1 MEIQYLGHSV
11 VLMKIEGKRIIIDPF
26 ISGNPQAPFSLEK
39 LPKVDYVIVTHGH
52 GDHVG
57 DAVEISKRD
66 GALVISTF
74 EVCNY
79 LQTKGAKVH
88 PMHIGGS
95 FKFDF
100 GKVKLTPAFHGSS
113 MNDGDAIIYGGM
125 PAGVLISSKDG
136 KKVYHAGDTGLT
148 VEMQLLKDEKVD
160 VAFLPIG
167 GNFVMDEEDAIKA
180 TSFIMPKIVVPIHY
194 NTWDVIKADV
204 EFFRNGVQKL
214 GVKCVVMKAGEEM
227 NI

>member
-1 MEIQYLGHSV
+1 MKIQYLGHSV
-11 VLMKIEGKRIIIDPF
+11 VSLEIDEKRIVIDPF
-26 ISGNPQAPFSLEK
+26 ISGNPQSPFPLEK

-57 DAVEISKRD
+57 DTVEISKRD

-79 LQTKGAKVH
+79 LQSKGAKVH

-113 MNDGDAIIYGGM
+113 MAEGDEIIYGGM
-125 PAGVLISSKDG
+125 PAGVLIKSVDG
-136 KKVYHAGDTGLT
+136 KKLYHAGDTGLT
-148 VEMQLLKDEKVD
+148 MEMQLLKDENVD
-160 VAFLPIG
+160 IAFLPIG

-180 TSFIMPKIVVPIHY
+180 TSFIMPKKVVPIHY
-194 NTWDVIKADV
+194 NTWDIIKADV
-204 EFFRNGVQKL
+204 GAFKSGVEKL
-214 GVKCVVMKAGEEM
+214 GVTCIVMEPGKEIE
-227 NI
+227 I